1 MNKKRGLGKGIDALF
16 SDPPQSESGARK
28 EEALVGSKFA
38 STIVSGRTIVSIPI
52 DKIIPNKRQP
62 RLYFDQEKLQELSDS
77 IKEHGVAEPV
87 IVRPAENGTF
97 ELIAGERRWRASQLA
112 KKEDLPAIVKSYSD
126 EQALEIAI
134 VENIQREDL
143 SPLEEGEA
151 YLALQKEFGLTQEDV
166 AKKVGKSRSV
176 VANTVR
182 LLDLSN
188 EIKESL
194 LKSEISAGHARALL
208 SIENESARKGAWEK
222 IITDNVT
229 VREIEALA
237 SGNKKGD
244 SSLKEKKSL
253 PLELAEL
260 EDLLAS
266 YFGTKVKV
274 SGKADKGK
282 IEIQYF
288 SREDIE
294 RIIELLIKK

>member
-16 SDPPQSESGARK
+16 SDSSPSEESSRK

-38 STIVSGRTIVSIPI
+38 STIVSGRTIVSIPVG
-52 DKIIPNKRQP
+52 KIVPNKRQP
-62 RLYFDQEKLQELSDS
+62 RQYFDQEKLQDLSES
-77 IKEHGVAEPV
+77 IQEHGVAEPI
-87 IVRPAENGTF
+87 IVRATDNGTF
-97 ELIAGERRWRASQLA
+97 ELIAGERRWKASQLA
-112 KKEDLPAIVKSYSD
+112 KKEEIPAIVKSYSD

-151 YLALQKEFGLTQEDV
+151 FLALQKEFGLTQEAV
-166 AKKVGKSRSV
+166 AQKVGKSRSV
-176 VANTVR
+176 VANTIR
-182 LLDLSN
+182 LLDLST

-208 SIENESARKGAWEK
+208 AIENESARKSAWESILNK
-222 IITDNVT
+222 KTT
-229 VREIEALA
+229 VRDIEAL
-237 SGNKKGD
+237 SGGAKKRSL
-244 SSLKEKKSL
+244 SSADKKTL

-274 SGKADKGK
+274 SGKAEKGK